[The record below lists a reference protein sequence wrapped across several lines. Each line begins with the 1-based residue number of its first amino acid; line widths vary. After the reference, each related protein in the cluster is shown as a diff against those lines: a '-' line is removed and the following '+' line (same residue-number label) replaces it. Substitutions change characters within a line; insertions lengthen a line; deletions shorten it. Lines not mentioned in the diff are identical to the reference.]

1 MGSDRKVTGFAGDLL
16 AEHQELMQK
25 IVDVRKFWHDVDEL
39 GQGPKCEELAS
50 RVAGIR
56 EHLSLH
62 FEAEEKDGYLDPAL
76 SIAPRYAEEAALL
89 RAEHATLLQSLDD
102 LGKELQTG
110 DSEHWDAAC
119 KRLEAFVMT
128 LEHHEHREN
137 GIMQAAFNDDGGAG
151 D

>member
-1 MGSDRKVTGFAGDLL
+1 MGTVRKETGFVGDLL

-25 IVDVRKFWHDVDEL
+25 IADMRKFWHEVDEL
-39 GQGPKCEELAS
+39 GQGPKCEELAD
-50 RVAGIR
+50 RVAEIR
-56 EHLSLH
+56 EHLRLH

-76 SIAPRYAEEAALL
+76 SIAPRYAEEAASL
-89 RAEHATLLQSLDD
+89 RAEHVTLLQSLDD

-110 DSEHWDAAC
+110 DSEHWNAAC
-119 KRLEAFVMT
+119 ERVEAFTKALV
-128 LEHHEHREN
+128 HHEHREN